1 MRLLPER
8 LVSCRAAL
16 LLATAVIAAGC
27 ASGVSLDE
35 PIESHAWRLA
45 SIDGQAV
52 PPAADARQNAQ
63 LQFDGNGRVTGSGGC
78 NRLTGSYQRSGTQL
92 KIGPVASTRM
102 ACIDAARGQLEA
114 RFIAALEATAQ
125 YSVVGGE
132 LVLIG
137 SRGQT
142 LAKLSNAER

>member
-8 LVSCRAAL
+8 LASCRAAL
-16 LLATAVIAAGC
+16 LLAAAAVLAGC
-27 ASGVSLDE
+27 ATVSLDE
-35 PIESHAWRLA
+35 PIESHPWRLA

-52 PPAADARQNAQ
+52 PPASDARQQAQ
-63 LQFDGNGRVTGSGGC
+63 LEFDGNGRVAGSGGC
-78 NRLTGSYQRSGTQL
+78 NRLTGSYQRNGTQL
-92 KIGPVASTRM
+92 KIGPLASTRM
-102 ACIDAARGQLEA
+102 ACVDPTRGQLES
-114 RFIAALEATAQ
+114 RFLAALEATTQ

-142 LAKLSNAER
+142 LAKLSSASR

>member
-16 LLATAVIAAGC
+16 LLAFAAVVTGC
-27 ASGVSLDE
+27 AGVSLDE
-35 PIESHAWRLA
+35 PIESHPWRLT
-45 SIDGQAV
+45 SIEGQAV
-52 PPAADARQNAQ
+52 PAGTDPRQDAQ
-63 LQFDGNGRVTGSGGC
+63 LTFDGAGRVSGSGGC
-78 NRLTGSYQRSGTQL
+78 NRLTGSYQRNGTHL
-92 KIGPVASTRM
+92 KIGPLASTRM

-114 RFIAALEATAQ
+114 RFLAAIEATTQ
-125 YSVVGGE
+125 YSIANGE

-142 LAKLSNAER
+142 LARLASTSR